1 MQCAWEDSRFNG
13 DTSPG
18 IFPLGHLPSAG
29 QWEASATSS
38 HRPPPSVVGCSP
50 DPSSLCSGVGLP
62 PVFSGLLSIWSA
74 SFIYLSSRDV
84 LDVQMLCPLYCRWP
98 STTTWAMSRKE
109 KVPYWPPGCVYKS
122 CCGDDCKSQSI
133 LFINTFESCFNW
145 IWYSCLSSHETSPDW
160 RWRSNGQAQSS
171 K

>member
-1 MQCAWEDSRFNG
+1 MRSISN
-13 DTSPG
+13 
-18 IFPLGHLPSAG
+18 
-29 QWEASATSS
+29 
-38 HRPPPSVVGCSP
+38 
-50 DPSSLCSGVGLP
+50 
-62 PVFSGLLSIWSA
+62 LLSPSTSISRWLLAGSILALLWGWLAA
-74 SFIYLSSRDV
+74 SLLWPALYMVSLIYILIVAWFMRAPDDV